1 MTNEKLIM
9 RALEAMMFVWGSPL
23 DTLSAAEALDI
34 TPEDAKRCFELLAV
48 KYDNVESG
56 LMIREIDGSFQ
67 ICTRVEY
74 ADYIARLC
82 TPVKEKRLS
91 NAALEV
97 LAIVAYKQ
105 PISRS
110 VVDRIRGIKSDRIID
125 GLIKR
130 ELIEEKGRGSGIGKP
145 ILYGTTKLFLEKLG
159 IKNLQELPDIEA
171 ADTASEE
178 DVERRT
184 QQIALEI

>member
-1 MTNEKLIM
+1 MTNEKMIM
-9 RALEAMMFVWGSPL
+9 RSLEAMMFVWGSPL
-23 DTLSAAEALDI
+23 DTVSAAEALDI
-34 TPEDAKRCFELLAV
+34 TPEDAKKCFESLTE
-48 KYDNVESG
+48 KYDEIESG

-67 ICTRVEY
+67 ICTRRECS
-74 ADYIARLC
+74 DYIARLC

-105 PISRS
+105 PVSRS
-110 VVDRIRGIKSDRIID
+110 MVDQIRGIKSDRIID

-145 ILYGTTKLFLEKLG
+145 VLYGTTQFFLEKLG
-159 IKNLQELPDIEA
+159 IKSLNELTDIET
-171 ADTASEE
+171 ADTAAEE
-178 DVERRT
+178 DVEKRT
-184 QQIALEI
+184 QQISLEI